1 MIQFNSNLDIH
12 VGGKNNV
19 KTYHKNK
26 RRKEMIHIN
35 KNYLEKLLFTDY
47 QQRNWIG
54 LQNPSPDFPPVDLK
68 CRLFMQNLK

>member
-1 MIQFNSNLDIH
+1 
-12 VGGKNNV
+12 
-19 KTYHKNK
+19 
-26 RRKEMIHIN
+26 MIHIN